1 MTSSYSSPRR
11 AVAAWIIYDVAVHGY
26 VLMIPTVGYAIYF
39 TSFIAAGHPFA
50 DGLWSLAVAVPLI
63 IAGLLSPWLGA
74 VTDTT
79 GLRRTLLGAATLVCA
94 IASALMSRLGQGDIA
109 AGMLL
114 FMAAQLAYLLATALY
129 NSYLPR
135 IATSENS
142 ARISGLAWGLSYLGG
157 IACFLLC
164 LPFIR
169 AGIVAGNETYFAN
182 AFWVA
187 AVFLL
192 ILGMAA
198 ITRLPA
204 DETAN
209 GTKVNPYKRIFKT
222 ISSWRQK
229 REVPKFLLAYYLI
242 NDAVVTVI
250 FFSAIFLKT
259 IFGLSMQEI
268 LILSL
273 IFQLIAIPSTI
284 FFGWLGDRWSQRGTL
299 FVTIAIWMIV
309 LGLMGFAAGEYV
321 PPAIAITLG
330 LVLGSTQSLLRSMYA
345 RMVPPDQSGEYF
357 GFHALAGRASSALG
371 PLIFGL
377 VSTMA
382 GSQRMAML
390 SLGLFLLAGTVL
402 LAKAQPAGKRIQT
415 IHP

>member
-1 MTSSYSSPRR
+1 M
-11 AVAAWIIYDVAVHGY
+11 AVHGY
-26 VLMIPTVGYAIYF
+26 ALMIQAVGFAIYF
-39 TSFIAAGHPFA
+39 TSFVAAGHPFA
-50 DGLWSLAVAVPLI
+50 EGLWSLAVAVPLI

-74 VTDTT
+74 IADST
-79 GLRRTLLGAATLVCA
+79 GQRRRMLGAATLICA
-94 IASALMSRLGQGDIA
+94 LASALMSRLGQGDIA

-114 FMAAQLAYLLATALY
+114 FIIAQLAYLLATALY

-135 IATSENS
+135 ISTPGST

-169 AGIVAGNETYFAN
+169 SGIVAGNETHFAN
-182 AFWVA
+182 AFWVTA
-187 AVFLL
+187 GFLL
-192 ILGMAA
+192 VLGIAA
-198 ITRLPA
+198 TLGLPA
-204 DETAN
+204 DEAGNRKKET
-209 GTKVNPYKRIFKT
+209 THPYRRLWNT
-222 ISSWRQK
+222 VSGWRQN
-229 REVPKFLLAYYLI
+229 RDIPKFLLAYYLI

-250 FFSAIFLKT
+250 YFTAIFLTT
-259 IFGLSMQEI
+259 IFGLGVQQV

-273 IFQLIAIPSTI
+273 LFQVIAIPSTI
-284 FFGWLGDRWSQRGTL
+284 FFGWLGDRWSQRGTVYL
-299 FVTIAIWMIV
+299 TLIIWFVL
-309 LGLMGFAAGEYV
+309 LGLMGFAEGEHA
-321 PPAIAITLG
+321 PLAIVITLG

-345 RMVPPDQSGEYF
+345 QMVPPDQSGEYF

-390 SLGLFLLAGTVL
+390 SLGLFLLAGAML
-402 LAKAQPAGKRIQT
+402 LAKVQVVTGRE
-415 IHP
+415 